1 MKLVAVAL
9 LVVGILANSMLAI
22 AEGPVPLRAF
32 MQTAGTEPVVPQ
44 DANAKGQSTS
54 PSTQP
59 AHTHMT
65 PGGKIMAGT
74 GVGFLIIGGIVLAGT
89 AAFSG
94 WASSSDKAKLYG
106 AGGGVMAGGVVL
118 IALGVHRRSAN

>member
-1 MKLVAVAL
+1 MKLVAVSL
-9 LVVGILANSMLAI
+9 LVIGLLATSMLAV
-22 AEGPVPLRAF
+22 AEGPVPLRTL
-32 MQTAGTEPVVPQ
+32 MQTAGTQPSVPQ
-44 DANAKGQSTS
+44 NANSKDGSTA
-54 PSTQP
+54 PFTQP

-65 PGGKIMAGT
+65 TGGKIMAGT
-74 GVGFLIIGGIVLAGT
+74 GVGFLIIGGVVIAGT

-106 AGGGVMAGGVVL
+106 AGGGVTAGGVLL

>member
-1 MKLVAVAL
+1 MKLAAVAL

-22 AEGPVPLRAF
+22 AEGPVPLRTF
-32 MQTAGTEPVVPQ
+32 MQTAGTQPSAPQ
-44 DANAKGQSTS
+44 NTNAKDQSTS
-54 PSTQP
+54 PSNQP

-65 PGGKIMAGT
+65 PGGKIIAGT
-74 GVGFLIIGGIVLAGT
+74 GVGFLIIGGVVLVGT
-89 AAFSG
+89 AVLSG